1 MIGRRQRG
9 LYIAFAAALCLL
21 FQQYA
26 VASHHC
32 AGASGDMAMV
42 LCASHCAPDSPAPT
56 DFAKSTLPAVSF
68 TLCASFPVVD
78 ASMLGVIPRA
88 DSPPS
93 TADPPPRLRFC
104 SLLI

>member
-1 MIGRRQRG
+1 
-9 LYIAFAAALCLL
+9 
-21 FQQYA
+21 
-26 VASHHC
+26 
-32 AGASGDMAMV
+32 MV

-68 TLCASFPVVD
+68 TLCASFAVVD
-78 ASMLGVIPRA
+78 ALTPAVVPRG
-88 DSPPS
+88 DTQPS

>member
-26 VASHHC
+26 LASHHC

-56 DFAKSTLPAVSF
+56 DFAKSTLPAASF
-68 TLCASFPVVD
+68 TLCASFPVVE
-78 ASMLGVIPRA
+78 ASMLEVIQRA

-93 TADPPPRLRFC
+93 TTDPPPRLRFC